1 MLDVDLQMR
10 KCLRAG
16 PIGETVSNDGIER
29 PAAIFCET
37 VENRHGDRSR
47 RYKHYRAHAFRV
59 AAGARKTRA
68 KAPQGAGELDG
79 TVSYSTLD
87 KIQVLDLAFSTLKT
101 IRLSVYLRSPPSGP
115 QR

>member
-59 AAGARKTRA
+59 AAGGCIRPASAIRGAVEHDATVTQT
-68 KAPQGAGELDG
+68 PSDELQGFDE
-79 TVSYSTLD
+79 T
-87 KIQVLDLAFSTLKT
+87 
-101 IRLSVYLRSPPSGP
+101 LRSLKN
-115 QR
+115 Q